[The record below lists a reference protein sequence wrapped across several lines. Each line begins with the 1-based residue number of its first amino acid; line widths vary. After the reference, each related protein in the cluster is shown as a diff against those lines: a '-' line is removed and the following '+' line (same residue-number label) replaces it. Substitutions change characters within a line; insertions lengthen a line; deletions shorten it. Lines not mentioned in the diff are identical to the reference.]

1 MLKSIL
7 AITMLFAA
15 FLPAKGRNITDS
27 LNYKVRFGYNIG
39 GTSPLPMP
47 ATIRKLN
54 KYTLQPNYSLGF
66 DVQKNIKGRWGA
78 QVGLLLENKGMKT
91 DAKVM
96 NYRMSI
102 VRGGESLKGYFTGNN
117 VTKVEL
123 WMLTLPVVATY
134 SVCKNVNLKL
144 GPYFSYITSRTF
156 EGYVYNGYLRENTPI
171 GAKIDIGSTK
181 DSRGTFDFSEN
192 MRRFQFGI
200 DAGADWRF
208 SKRWGVS
215 GDITWGLTGIHK
227 SSFHTIEQTL
237 YPIFGTIGITY
248 KLK

>member
-1 MLKSIL
+1 MYRYIL
-7 AITMLFAA
+7 AIAMLFAA
-15 FLPAKGRNITDS
+15 FMPAKSRNITDS

-39 GTSPLPMP
+39 ATSPLPMP

-54 KYTLQPNYSLGF
+54 KYTIQSNYSFGF

-91 DAKVM
+91 DATVM
-96 NYRMSI
+96 NYRMTI

-123 WMLTLPVVATY
+123 WMLTLPIVATY
-134 SVCKNVNLKL
+134 SAGKNLNLKL

-156 EGYVYNGYLRENTPI
+156 EGYVYNGYLRENTPV
-171 GAKIDIGSTK
+171 GAKIDIGSTN
-181 DSRGTFDFSEN
+181 DTRGTFDFSKN
-192 MRRFQFGI
+192 MRKYQFGI
-200 DAGADWRF
+200 DAGVDWRF

-215 GDITWGLTGIHK
+215 GDITWGLTGVHK
-227 SSFHTIEQTL
+227 SDFHTIAQTL